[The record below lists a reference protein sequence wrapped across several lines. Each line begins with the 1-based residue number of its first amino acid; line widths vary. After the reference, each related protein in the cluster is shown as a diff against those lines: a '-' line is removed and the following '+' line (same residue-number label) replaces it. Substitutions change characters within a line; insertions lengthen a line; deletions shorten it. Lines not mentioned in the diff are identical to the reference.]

1 MFQYI
6 SFRAAA
12 SIITSLFIMLV
23 LGKPF
28 IRWMQ
33 NRLGMMDEVRT
44 ELGLE
49 GAERKAKTPT
59 MGGVLILAAIVIPTL
74 LFAKLDNIYV
84 LIMLGTTVWMGL
96 VGFLDDYLKK
106 TRGKAGL
113 PGKYKVMGQVLLGLA
128 VGLLICFHP
137 DITNP
142 LKTTI
147 PFVKNNEFDYTW
159 LVSWMGEWA
168 VDYAWIIYVVVIVFV
183 ITAVSNA
190 SNLTDGI
197 DGIATGVAAVNG
209 GALALLAWVSGNVI
223 MSSYLNI
230 MYLPSIGELAIFST
244 AFYSVDTMYHSK
256 PYLLPEAVLLLDYI
270 AHRFDQLMDEHYPQ
284 IGRHKVIVTSAL
296 RTEQSEQ
303 RLRRVNRNAT
313 DTSCHIYGTTF
324 DLSAQRY
331 EHIASGR
338 DTVVDAC
345 KQMLALALYELRYE
359 GLCYVKYERGSC
371 FHITLRTTQYE
382 GDAAS
387 ELRSYV
393 NPGSPDYLLTKAP
406 PRPAPSA
413 RPATNTSKPAISS
426 RRKDKSHRK
435 DRQKRSQESAP
446 ATRQPAAQSGHTLTE
461 RERMS
466 MENYERRGY

>member
-1 MFQYI
+1 MMYRHNI
-6 SFRAAA
+6 EPSSGRPRK
-12 SIITSLFIMLV
+12 V
-23 LGKPF
+23 RRRKPLSG
-28 IRWMQ
+28 R
-33 NRLGMMDEVRT
+33 
-44 ELGLE
+44 
-49 GAERKAKTPT
+49 
-59 MGGVLILAAIVIPTL
+59 
-74 LFAKLDNIYV
+74 
-84 LIMLGTTVWMGL
+84 
-96 VGFLDDYLKK
+96 
-106 TRGKAGL
+106 
-113 PGKYKVMGQVLLGLA
+113 
-128 VGLLICFHP
+128 LLIVVAVAV
-137 DITNP
+137 
-142 LKTTI
+142 L
-147 PFVKNNEFDYTW
+147 FV
-159 LVSWMGEWA
+159 V
-168 VDYAWIIYVVVIVFV
+168 
-183 ITAVSNA
+183 
-190 SNLTDGI
+190 
-197 DGIATGVAAVNG
+197 VAAVSRSHSDAARYAAALRDDDAVVEGKQRQDDAHRVYRRRIVRSEIPALNYNNIAYRQLFNDSNYVQLSAARANG
-209 GALALLAWVSGNVI
+209 IDPSQFGDPAENSALV
-223 MSSYLNI
+223 
-230 MYLPSIGELAIFST
+230 PIFST

-256 PYLLPEAVLLLDYI
+256 PFLLPEAVLLLDYI

-387 ELRSYV
+387 EVRSYV

-446 ATRQPAAQSGHTLTE
+446 VTRQPAAQSGHTLTE